1 MASAIKAT
9 FRSLQFYNYRLW
21 AIGAL
26 VSNIGTWMQRTAQDW
41 LVLTELTQHNATA
54 VGIVMSLQF
63 GPHALLLP
71 FSGYIADQFDRRKV
85 LIITQSLLALLPLLL
100 GILTLTGHIELWQVY
115 IFAFIL
121 GCTTAIDAPVRQ
133 TFVTELVSDKDLSNA
148 VALNST
154 SFNSARMIGPSLAAL
169 LIAGI
174 GTGWVFIVNALS
186 FVGVLFSLFHF
197 RINELHPST
206 RSAKGP
212 GALLKGFQYSWQRDD
227 LRTIFFMLFMIGTF
241 ALNFPIFISTMA
253 VKVFDVGVEQ
263 FGLLTTLMAVG
274 SVAGALFSAKSEGPS
289 MRSLVL
295 GCGVLTVGF
304 IISAISPSYWLFGV
318 TLILIGVS
326 VQTFNTSSNS
336 LLQLTTEPS
345 MRGRVIAIRMAIA
358 MGCTPIGA
366 PIVGWIADQYGPRWS
381 LALGALSSALA
392 ALIGLYYFSK
402 QKSALQNKDD
412 AVKS

>member
-54 VGIVMSLQF
+54 VGVVMSLQF

-85 LIITQSLLALLPLLL
+85 LIVTQSLLALLPLLL
-100 GILTLTGHIELWQVY
+100 GILTLTGHIELWHVY

-186 FVGVLFSLFHF
+186 FIGVIFSLFHF
-197 RINELHPST
+197 KLDQLHPST

-212 GALLKGFQYSWQRDD
+212 GALLKGFKYSWQRED

-253 VKVFDVGVEQ
+253 VKVFDVGVGH
-263 FGLLTTLMAVG
+263 FGFLTTLMAVG
-274 SVAGALFSAKSEGPS
+274 SVAGALFSAKGEGPT

-295 GCGVLTVGF
+295 GCVVLTVGF
-304 IISAISPSYWLFGV
+304 TISAISPTYWLFGL

-381 LALGALSSALA
+381 LALGALSSAIA
-392 ALIGLYYFSK
+392 ALIGLYYFKKQK
-402 QKSALQNKDD
+402 QKSPVETSPN
-412 AVKS
+412 

>member
-1 MASAIKAT
+1 MPSAIKTT

-21 AIGAL
+21 AVGAL
-26 VSNIGTWMQRTAQDW
+26 ISNIGTWMQRTAQDW
-41 LVLTELTQHNATA
+41 LVLTMLTDHNATA

-71 FSGYIADQFDRRKV
+71 ISGYIADQFDRRKV
-85 LIITQSLLALLPLLL
+85 LIVTQSILAILPLLL
-100 GILTLTGHIELWQVY
+100 GILTLTGHIELWHVY
-115 IFAFIL
+115 IFAFLL
-121 GCTTAIDAPVRQ
+121 GCTTAIDAPARQ

-154 SFNSARMIGPSLAAL
+154 SFNSARMIGPSVAAL
-169 LIAGI
+169 LIASI
-174 GTGWVFIVNALS
+174 GTGWVFILNAFS
-186 FVGVLFSLFHF
+186 FAGVLFSLFHF
-197 RINELHPST
+197 KLDELHPST

-212 GALLKGFQYSWQRDD
+212 GALLKGFKYSWNRTD
-227 LRTIFFMLFMIGTF
+227 LRAIFFMLFMIGTF

-253 VKVFDVGVEQ
+253 VKVFDVGVGH

-274 SVAGALFSAKSEGPS
+274 SVAGALFSARSEGPT

-295 GCGVLTVGF
+295 GCVVLTIGF
-304 IISAISPSYWLFGV
+304 MIAAISPNYWLFGL

-336 LLQLTTEPS
+336 FLQLSTEPS

-366 PIVGWIADQYGPRWS
+366 PIVGWIADHYGPRWS
-381 LALGALSSALA
+381 LALGGLSSAIA
-392 ALIGLYYFSK
+392 AFIGIYFLYT
-402 QKSALQNKDD
+402 QKKNHNHRNDQTNK
-412 AVKS
+412 

>member
-318 TLILIGVS
+318 TLILIGVA